1 MTMNRSTD
9 AQIVS
14 SDGEARRVT
23 VRLCRWDDP
32 RPVSD
37 GGAPYFE
44 QFERGAL
51 TLDET
56 GVHVLDQHGG
66 DLIGRADA
74 DTLTDDGEGP
84 TIELIMSNSQRA
96 TDMLGDIET
105 GVINSVSM
113 EFNPTEPPA
122 GFVPAEGETVNRT
135 AAIVSGVAFAFRPAC
150 SAEILSATREQ
161 KEGITIMSEAPTP
174 APVPEANYV
183 TEEALERSAVAIR
196 DDFERALMERADSAP
211 VVVEH
216 PAAKYRSLGEYTA
229 AMTREGDTSVRAV
242 TGLADQTFE
251 GGLNAGVNPPGW
263 LQEVQGIITQS
274 RPVIS
279 SIGGGALP
287 SAGMEV
293 VWPYYD
299 GDLTKLTGEQL
310 AQKTSIKSDVVDIKK
325 ASTDIRT
332 FAGGA
337 DMAYQLIRRSQP
349 DFLSNWMRIIMSS
362 WAVTTETVCA
372 TELESVAVASAG
384 SAAGDLEAA
393 AAGIFTASTEV
404 EAATGSPATVLLAA
418 TDVFIALGSL
428 GVATSTPYGVQNV
441 AGHAAANTL
450 NVTIAG
456 LPLVHASALSAGT
469 LIATNPSAASWLED
483 GPFTIAAEDLERLGH
498 DVAVWSMGAFTPFNA
513 AGVVSIAT
521 A

>member
-1 MTMNRSTD
+1 
-9 AQIVS
+9 
-14 SDGEARRVT
+14 
-23 VRLCRWDDP
+23 
-32 RPVSD
+32 
-37 GGAPYFE
+37 
-44 QFERGAL
+44 
-51 TLDET
+51 
-56 GVHVLDQHGG
+56 
-66 DLIGRADA
+66 
-74 DTLTDDGEGP
+74 
-84 TIELIMSNSQRA
+84 
-96 TDMLGDIET
+96 
-105 GVINSVSM
+105 
-113 EFNPTEPPA
+113 
-122 GFVPAEGETVNRT
+122 
-135 AAIVSGVAFAFRPAC
+135 
-150 SAEILSATREQ
+150 
-161 KEGITIMSEAPTP
+161 MSETPTS

-216 PAAKYRSLGEYTA
+216 PAAKYRSFGEYTA
-229 AMTREGDTSVRAV
+229 AMTREGDTQDRAV

-299 GDLTKLTGEQL
+299 GDLTTLTGEQL

-372 TELESVAVASAG
+372 TELEAVAVASAG

-404 EAATGSPATVLLAA
+404 EAATGSPASVLLAA

-428 GVATSTPYGVQNV
+428 GVATTTPYGVQNV

-469 LIATNPSAASWLED
+469 LIATNP
-483 GPFTIAAEDLERLGH
+483 
-498 DVAVWSMGAFTPFNA
+498 
-513 AGVVSIAT
+513 
-521 A
+521 